1 MIVENAATG
10 TQARNTAAMANIFFL
25 FMALVEVDPKNWPGI
40 GAVLYSWQRQPA
52 GAGLPLKF

>member
-1 MIVENAATG
+1 
-10 TQARNTAAMANIFFL
+10 
-25 FMALVEVDPKNWPGI
+25 MALVEVDPKNWPGI